1 MAQPT
6 LRFGEWGFLSFWLE
20 GLVNLSIY
28 CMDMM
33 FICLDSMIIFLS
45 GILYHYQCDLGRCL
59 FSPSTGSFGNVSAS
73 PTSVFVLFRIK
84 VERDGWDEARLRALC
99 ARHGWEFE
107 WMTDAWL
114 NHSDSGNNLLVRLDL
129 AMVAVQS

>member
-1 MAQPT
+1 M
-6 LRFGEWGFLSFWLE
+6 FGFYDYFL
-20 GLVNLSIY
+20 
-28 CMDMM
+28 C
-33 FICLDSMIIFLS
+33 

-73 PTSVFVLFRIK
+73 PTSLFVLFRIE